1 MSFRDVIEH
10 RDIFDDEDADLVEEA
25 VLLAAMFKRSAELI
39 MTPAWVKAWIAKR
52 EKATGR
58 TNPMVTYADRWA
70 KGAPFATSQEAYD
83 TLHIGDVGAAQR
95 LQTRK
100 K

>member
-1 MSFRDVIEH
+1 MILPCVRVVTLKPLCL
-10 RDIFDDEDADLVEEA
+10 AVVAMLEA
-25 VLLAAMFKRSAELI
+25 RMQ
-39 MTPAWVKAWIAKR
+39 AWIAKR

-70 KGAPFATSQEAYD
+70 KGAPFKTSQEAYD
-83 TLHIGDVGAAQR
+83 TLHIGNVGTAQR
-95 LQTRK
+95 LQARK